1 MRLRRASFFKGIFM
15 IVMVVILGVVAF
27 LQHPLFGQV
36 PKGERL
42 EEIKHSAHFSNG
54 VFQNQIPSPMRTQ
67 DQSELSLWMENLFG
81 KKGQVR
87 PPQAVPS
94 IKTDLKALDVN
105 VDTAVWMGHSSWYLQ
120 LAGKRILVDPVFS
133 THAAPVPFVVKAFE
147 GSNLYSAEDM
157 PPIDVMLIS
166 HDHYDHLDYATAKAL
181 KDKVA
186 QVITGLGVGAHL
198 QRWGYDM
205 DKVHEQDWYNE
216 VELGNGLKLVAAP
229 ARHFSGRTLKRNQ
242 SLWLGFALLS
252 PGRRVFLSGDSGY
265 GPHFAEFGQKYG
277 PFDWISL
284 DTGQYD
290 VRWANVHMNPEQA
303 AQAASDLRTQ
313 YFTPGHIGRFS
324 ISRHDW
330 DDPFKRISQASVNR
344 DYVLITPLIG
354 QAMVLDK
361 PEESSSAW
369 WEALH

>member
-1 MRLRRASFFKGIFM
+1 MRFKRATLFKGILM
-15 IVMVVILGVVAF
+15 LLIAAIVGVVAF

-36 PKGERL
+36 PKGEQL
-42 EEIKHSAHFSNG
+42 EQIKHSAHYADG
-54 VFQNQIPSPMRTQ
+54 IFQNQIPSPMCTQ

-94 IKTDLKALDVN
+94 VKTDLKALDPN

-133 THAAPVPFVVKAFE
+133 TDAAPVPFVVKAFD

-157 PPIDVMLIS
+157 PPIDILLIS

-181 KDKVA
+181 EGKVA
-186 QVITGLGVGAHL
+186 QVIAGLGVGAHFE
-198 QRWGYDM
+198 RWGYDM
-205 DKVHEQDWYNE
+205 AKVHEQDWYDE
-216 VELGNGLKLVAAP
+216 VDLGNQLKLVVSP
-229 ARHFSGRTLKRNQ
+229 ARHFSGRTLDRNK
-242 SLWLGFALLS
+242 SLWLGFALIS
-252 PGRRVFLSGDSGY
+252 PNRRVFLSGDSGY

-290 VRWANVHMNPEQA
+290 VRWANVHINPEQA
-303 AQAASDLRTQ
+303 AQAAADLRTK

-330 DDPFKRISQASVNR
+330 DDPFKRISQASLQR
-344 DYVLITPLIG
+344 DYVLITPVIG
-354 QAMVLDK
+354 QAIALEQ
-361 PEESSSAW
+361 PEASSSRW
-369 WEALH
+369 WESLH